1 MAPTTCFFG
10 PFLGSRPSST
20 TVKQP
25 PACHAELPE
34 AKAYSGASHG
44 SAADFVKAVAAGES
58 VVVDITASWCGPC
71 KMMTQEL
78 MAVEQQFEGRV
89 KVFTLELEENK
100 ALASL
105 LKVRMLP
112 TVLLF
117 KGSAVEPLETFKG
130 VVRRDVLSKAIEAKL
145 LAPA

>member
-1 MAPTTCFFG
+1 M
-10 PFLGSRPSST
+10 
-20 TVKQP
+20 
-25 PACHAELPE
+25 
-34 AKAYSGASHG
+34 
-44 SAADFVKAVAAGES
+44 
-58 VVVDITASWCGPC
+58 VDITASWCGPC